1 MNQEDYYFVSVG
13 EKSYFYTLNYSYI
26 HINYVKSGIEQRPFP
41 IAERRYTFI
50 RNLSHDFDEAME
62 KAKAWHE
69 AVKSKNPLKLLESPL
84 AMSERDKNQLLD
96 RIAVISEGIIP
107 CGKYKDQHVSTV
119 EKSYIHWV
127 LLNIYD
133 PELPEGEQNL
143 MAQICYNYAEEQ
155 GWIDEW
161 TQNVQ
166 ASHFGPE
173 IGEEL
178 NAIIEGDVFL
188 VGKYKD
194 QSLKD
199 FGYTKKGPMKLKVA
213 DYLLWFSRQI
223 TWLDNYLKRNEIQ
236 PELMEDG
243 NKYYVLKSEFFAST
257 KKAKPTEYDLTVLMA
272 RQKINREKNAKHGEC
287 LYPLYRFQW
296 GDRVLS
302 LKQAL
307 ALSTCD

>member
-26 HINYVKSGIEQRPFP
+26 HIKYIKSGIEQRPFP
-41 IAERRYTFI
+41 IAERRYTFL

-62 KAKAWHE
+62 KAKAWHK

-84 AMSERDKNQLLD
+84 AMSEREKNQLLD
-96 RIAVISEGIIP
+96 RMAVISEGIIP

-127 LLNIYD
+127 LLNIYNPD
-133 PELPEGEQNL
+133 LPEGEQNL
-143 MAQICYNYAEEQ
+143 MAQICYNHAEEQ

-166 ASHFGPE
+166 ATFFGPE
-173 IGEEL
+173 VGEEL
-178 NAIIEGDVFL
+178 NAIIESDVFL
-188 VGKYKD
+188 VGKYKG

-199 FGYTKKGPMKLKVA
+199 FGYTKKGVRKVKIA
-213 DYLLWFSRQI
+213 DYLLWFSRQSTFI
-223 TWLDNYLKRNEIQ
+223 DRIISTHELE

-243 NKYYVLKSEFFAST
+243 NEYYIFKSEHFSNAQS
-257 KKAKPTEYDLTVLMA
+257 AKPSDYDLTIMMV
-272 RQKINREKNAKHGEC
+272 RQLLNREKNEKHGEC

-296 GDRVLS
+296 GNRVLS

-307 ALSTCD
+307 SLSSWH

>member
-26 HINYVKSGIEQRPFP
+26 HIRYVKSGIEQRPFP

-62 KAKAWHE
+62 KAKAWHK
-69 AVKSKNPLKLLESPL
+69 AIKSKNPLKLLESPK
-84 AMSERDKNQLLD
+84 AMSERDKNKLLD
-96 RIAVISEGIIP
+96 RMAVISEGIIP
-107 CGKYKDQHVSTV
+107 CGKYNGQHVSTV

-133 PELPEGEQNL
+133 PDLPEGEQNL
-143 MAQICYNYAEEQ
+143 MAQICYNHAEEQ

-166 ASHFGPE
+166 ATYFSPE
-173 IGEEL
+173 VGILL
-178 NAIIEGDVFL
+178 NAIIEDDVFL

-199 FGYTKKGPMKLKVA
+199 FGYTKKGSMKLKVA
-213 DYLLWFSRQI
+213 DYLLWFARQTTFIDRII
-223 TWLDNYLKRNEIQ
+223 TSNDLK

-243 NKYYVLKSEFFAST
+243 NEYYILKSEHFASS
-257 KKAKPTEYDLTVLMA
+257 KSAKPTDYDLTVMMV
-272 RQKINREKNAKHGEC
+272 RQRLNREKNEKHGEC

-307 ALSTCD
+307 VLSSCD